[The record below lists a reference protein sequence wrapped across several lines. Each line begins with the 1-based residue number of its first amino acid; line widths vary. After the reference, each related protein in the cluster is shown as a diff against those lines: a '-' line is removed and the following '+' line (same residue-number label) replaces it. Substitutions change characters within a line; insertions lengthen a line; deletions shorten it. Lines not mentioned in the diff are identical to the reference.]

1 MEEQIVIQVK
11 PEDVEEFRNFV
22 AHESEGITL
31 EDAGTVKGFD
41 GQQWHDIIIHTL
53 DFAKATLPVLITAWA
68 ARSKPSNLKIG
79 GRDLPNVKPGD
90 GKKIKKQ
97 LGLPESE

>member
-1 MEEQIVIQVK
+1 MEEPIVIQVK
-11 PEDVEEFRNFV
+11 PEDVEEFRSFV

-41 GQQWHDIIIHTL
+41 GQQWHDIIIHAL

-68 ARSKPSNLKIG
+68 ARKPSNLKIG
-79 GRDLPNVKPGD
+79 RRDLPNVKPSD
-90 GKKIKKQ
+90 GKKIRKQ
-97 LGLPESE
+97 LDLPESE